1 MNWELGYTASIYIK
15 IVDSGTWNDTD
26 RIEITGG
33 SVQRVASGLLETASV
48 DCINYD
54 QSAERWIRIW
64 MDVRQDGASAH
75 VPVFTGLAVA
85 PQRDIND
92 RLSKNALECYSVLKP
107 SDDVLLPLGWYAPAS
122 ANGAQLIGQLLE
134 PCPAP
139 KVIPEDAPLLT
150 NAIVAENNE
159 SNLTMIWRILDAIDW
174 RIRTEGDGTIHVEP
188 KPTEASAAFDASEY
202 DVIEP
207 ELSTVCDW
215 YSCPNVFRAVQA
227 GQSAIARDED
237 TDNPFSIPSR
247 GREIWASESNVKLG
261 SGESLQMYANRRL
274 KELQNAVLVAQYDRR
289 YHPDVFVGDL
299 VRLHYPEQGL
309 DGLFRVTSQS
319 IDLERSGR
327 TSEVGEKYEDITD

>member
-1 MNWELGYTASIYIK
+1 MNWALGYTASIYIK
-15 IVDSGTWNDTD
+15 IVDTGTWKDTD

-33 SVQRVASGLLETASV
+33 SVDRTASGLMESASV
-48 DCINYD
+48 DCIGYD
-54 QSAERWIRIW
+54 STAERWIRIW
-64 MDVRQDGASAH
+64 MDVRQDGSADH
-75 VPVFTGLAVA
+75 VPVFTGLAIA
-85 PQRDIND
+85 PQADING
-92 RLSKNALECYSVLKP
+92 RLTKNTLECYSVLKP
-107 SDDVLLPLGWYAPAS
+107 AEDILLPLGWYAPAGS
-122 ANGAQLIGQLLE
+122 AGADLIGRLLD

-139 KVIPEDAPLLT
+139 VVIADNSPILSDP
-150 NAIVAENNE
+150 IVAENNE
-159 SNLTMIWRILDAIDW
+159 NNLTMIWRILDAIDW

-207 ELSTVCDW
+207 ELSMTRDW

-237 TDNPFSIPSR
+237 ADSPFSIPSR

-319 IDLERSGR
+319 IDLETSGR
-327 TSEVGEKYEDITD
+327 TSETGERYEDITD